1 MALKSINF
9 KRGDTFSL
17 ECTRKDSSGVPI
29 NLTGYTITSTAK
41 VGTSFSDV
49 LTVTIINAA
58 AGIFTLTETATNTA
72 AWPISSDASIMY
84 CDVQFVLSGVVKSSE
99 TFVINVIE
107 DITS

>member
-17 ECTRKDSSGVPI
+17 ECTRKDNAGVAV

-41 VGTSFSDV
+41 VGTSFSDS
-49 LTVTIINAA
+49 LTVAVTNAA
-58 AGIFTLTETATNTA
+58 AGQFTLSETAANTA
-72 AWPISSDASIMY
+72 NWPISSDASIMY

-99 TFVINVIE
+99 TFIINVVE
-107 DITS
+107 DITT

>member
-1 MALKSINF
+1 MASQSINF

-17 ECTRKDSSGVPI
+17 TCTRKDGSGSPI

-58 AGIFTLTETATNTA
+58 AGIFTLTETAANTA
-72 AWPISSDASIMY
+72 TWPISSDASIMY

-99 TFVINVIE
+99 TFIINVIE
-107 DITS
+107 DITT